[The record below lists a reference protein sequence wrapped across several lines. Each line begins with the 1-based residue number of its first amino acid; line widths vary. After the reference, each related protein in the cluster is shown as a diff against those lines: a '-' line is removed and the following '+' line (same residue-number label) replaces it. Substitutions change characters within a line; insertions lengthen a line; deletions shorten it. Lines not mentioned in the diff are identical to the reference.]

1 VCAECGSPCSLSIPR
16 ALSFHDYW
24 SKFTAEGGTPITLPL
39 EVYALEEK
47 AASVRTSHELL
58 FRDDASMTRV
68 AGPLDTSVVS
78 QASIVGLRAQPSSI
92 PMVGPTEALDAEQPA
107 DKPVDAMVYATY
119 GGAFVSVTRDE
130 QAKGGSMRLQV
141 STILT

>member
-1 VCAECGSPCSLSIPR
+1 
-16 ALSFHDYW
+16 
-24 SKFTAEGGTPITLPL
+24 
-39 EVYALEEK
+39 VYALEEK
-47 AASVRTSHELL
+47 AASVHTTHELL

-68 AGPLDTSVVS
+68 AGPLETSVLS

-92 PMVGPTEALDAEQPA
+92 PMVEPTEALDAEQPA

-130 QAKGGSMRLQV
+130 QAKGGTTRLQV
-141 STILT
+141 RTILT